1 MLYTSWKKALDL
13 YRLSDLSAVPRQTE
27 NFIKSWNA
35 EHQASQ
41 GSWLKRLGKTG
52 GLGEDEERKHNND
65 HDNDNDNNKPDY
77 SYTKNLIV

>member
-1 MLYTSWKKALDL
+1 
-13 YRLSDLSAVPRQTE
+13 VPRQTE

-41 GSWLKRLGKTG
+41 GSWLKRFGKTG
-52 GLGEDEERKHNND
+52 GLEKTKNDDNND

-77 SYTKNLIV
+77 SYTKILIV